1 MALVAGTL
9 PFSEVGAELKEQSI
23 CHERPDFSGS
33 LQNADHTSCPSL
45 RKLLSHRKSKQ
56 GRPPVGEE
64 PEAQGREASGPQPTL
79 SPVAEQGLVPVT
91 QGSIQVPTQSLR
103 DPKVLFI
110 VGL

>member
-1 MALVAGTL
+1 MSGQTFL
-9 PFSEVGAELKEQSI
+9 GASRMLTTPPAPPLGSYFHTESQS
-23 CHERPDFSGS
+23 RVD
-33 LQNADHTSCPSL
+33 
-45 RKLLSHRKSKQ
+45 
-56 GRPPVGEE
+56 PPVGEE
-64 PEAQGREASGPQPTL
+64 PEAQGREASGPQPTF